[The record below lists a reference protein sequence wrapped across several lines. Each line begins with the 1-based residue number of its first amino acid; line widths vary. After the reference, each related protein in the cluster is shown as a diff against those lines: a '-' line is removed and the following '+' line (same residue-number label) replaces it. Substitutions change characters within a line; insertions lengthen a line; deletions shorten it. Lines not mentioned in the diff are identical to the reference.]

1 MKGCNIMVEYKNN
14 VEISFGTN
22 SSQFDYIKE
31 NIKELVGKFNFNHQ
45 QLSKI
50 LDLPMND
57 LENLMNNKGNIS
69 NEQFEKIENKITML
83 NFGFESFDAKERT
96 TILLNDLIT
105 NYMLSTESL
114 SKIINVEEHELINF
128 RQHQLIDRNIELKIC
143 VNVIMLHFVLHN

>member
-1 MKGCNIMVEYKNN
+1 MVEFKDN

-31 NIKELVGKFNFNHQ
+31 NIKELVEKFNFNYQ
-45 QLSKI
+45 QISKI

-83 NFGFESFDAKERT
+83 NFGFESFNAKERT

-105 NYMLSTESL
+105 NYMLSIESL
-114 SKIINVEEHELINF
+114 SKIIHVEEQELIDF
-128 RQHQLIDRNIELKIC
+128 RQKQLIDKDIELKIC
-143 VNVIMLHFVLHN
+143 VNVIMLHFILHS